1 MAGTPDFGPFL
12 DPIQSGRQP
21 KPGAGDRIDVSL
33 LSQPR
38 PGRLGFV
45 VVPVLRVRQ
54 SGPLHLPFMNAIFK
68 RRHVAIRIVASLVLL
83 AISFMLVTFSAINAQ
98 DESRILPEAGTP
110 YVIQP
115 GDTMARVAA
124 HAYDNGE
131 LYQALCDFNE
141 IGNCHNVGVGTT
153 IDIPTLEALTDALD
167 IPLPTPTPTPIP
179 TPTPAPVPDPASQ
192 LSSDLQD
199 QLVTIAAGDTL
210 ADLAAA
216 NYNNATVAGRLCAYN
231 MLPDCSELEPGIR
244 IFIPPMEQLLFGTPR
259 EYLPPT
265 RDAMAATETADQ
277 TDTEAEPEA
286 ESPADS
292 PTETDTEPADGEGST
307 GESGTG
313 EPPAEPTPETVP
325 TPAPP
330 TPTPLPPVVVD
341 PESLTIAEYIDQDF
355 RLEIYAYALS
365 LSPVLA
371 TLGQDG
377 PYTLLAPSDAA
388 WVATDTATIKSIFTS
403 LDSLAAFNRAHVLSG
418 DFDLVELVD
427 AGTATSIGGRVW
439 TVAET
444 DQGQTLIGNARVVA
458 TVSTPKNGTIHILD
472 TLIR

>member
-1 MAGTPDFGPFL
+1 
-12 DPIQSGRQP
+12 
-21 KPGAGDRIDVSL
+21 
-33 LSQPR
+33 
-38 PGRLGFV
+38 
-45 VVPVLRVRQ
+45 
-54 SGPLHLPFMNAIFK
+54 MNAIFK

-141 IGNCHNVGVGTT
+141 IEDCNNISVGIT
-153 IDIPTLEALTDALD
+153 IDIPTLEALADALD
-167 IPLPTPTPTPIP
+167 IPVPTVTPTPIP
-179 TPTPAPVPDPASQ
+179 TPTPTPAPDPASQ
-192 LSSDLQD
+192 LPADLQD
-199 QLVTIAAGDTL
+199 QLITIAAGDTL
-210 ADLAAA
+210 ADLAAS

-244 IFIPPMEQLLFGTPR
+244 IFIPPMEQLLFGTPQQ
-259 EYLPPT
+259 YLPPAQDSMT
-265 RDAMAATETADQ
+265 AADQ
-277 TDTEAEPEA
+277 TDQTGTAAEPEA
-286 ESPADS
+286 VAPTDS
-292 PTETDTEPADGEGST
+292 PTTDADPEPAAPAADSEDATAEGST
-307 GESGTG
+307 GT
-313 EPPAEPTPETVP
+313 PPAEPAPEATP
-325 TPAPP
+325 TPVPP
-330 TPTPLPPVVVD
+330 TPTPLPPVIVD

-355 RLEIYAYALS
+355 RLEIYAYALT

-371 TLGQDG
+371 TLRQDG

-388 WVATDTATIKSIFTS
+388 WVAADTAAIKSIFSS
-403 LDSLAAFNRAHVLSG
+403 LDSLAVFNRSHVLSG
-418 DFDLVELVD
+418 DLSLAELAD

-439 TVAET
+439 TVTQT

-458 TVSTPKNGTIHILD
+458 TVSTPRNGTIHILD

>member
-1 MAGTPDFGPFL
+1 
-12 DPIQSGRQP
+12 
-21 KPGAGDRIDVSL
+21 
-33 LSQPR
+33 
-38 PGRLGFV
+38 
-45 VVPVLRVRQ
+45 
-54 SGPLHLPFMNAIFK
+54 MNALFK

-98 DESRILPEAGTP
+98 DEDRILPEAGTP
-110 YVIQP
+110 YVIQS

-124 HAYDNGE
+124 YAYDNGE

-141 IGNCHNVGVGTT
+141 IENCHSVSVGTT

-167 IPLPTPTPTPIP
+167 IPLPTPTPTLTP
-179 TPTPAPVPDPASQ
+179 TPTPTPVPDPASQ
-192 LSSDLQD
+192 LPADLQD
-199 QLVTIAAGDTL
+199 QLITIAAGDTL
-210 ADLAAA
+210 ADLATA

-244 IFIPPMEQLLFGTPR
+244 IFIPPMEQLLFGTPQQ
-259 EYLPPT
+259 YLPPAQDT
-265 RDAMAATETADQ
+265 PTAADSTEAADQ
-277 TDTEAEPEA
+277 TDTEAATEA
-286 ESPADS
+286 ETPADS
-292 PTETDTEPADGEGST
+292 PAETDTEPAAAPADSEAPTDEGST
-307 GESGTG
+307 DEGSAEAPS
-313 EPPAEPTPETVP
+313 AEPTPEPAP

-330 TPTPLPPVVVD
+330 TPTPLPPVIVD

-355 RLEIYAYALS
+355 RLEIYAYALT

-388 WVATDTATIKSIFTS
+388 WVAADTATIKSIFS
-403 LDSLAAFNRAHVLSG
+403 SPDSLAAFHRSHVLSG
-418 DFDLVELVD
+418 DFDLAEL
-427 AGTATSIGGRVW
+427 AESGTATSIGGQTWVV
-439 TVAET
+439 TQT
-444 DQGQTLIGNARVVA
+444 DQGRTLIGNARVVA